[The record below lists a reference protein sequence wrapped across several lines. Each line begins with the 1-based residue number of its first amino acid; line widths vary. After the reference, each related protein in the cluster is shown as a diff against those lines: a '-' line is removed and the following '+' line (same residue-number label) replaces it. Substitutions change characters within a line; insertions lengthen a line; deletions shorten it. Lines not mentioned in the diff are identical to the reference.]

1 MKIGQKQTS
10 YRKKEGITA
19 LLFAVPI
26 VLKAVIFTLCCIA
39 FGLYYSFTDYNIFN
53 DSLNFIRF
61 ENYATLFGDI
71 QFLKAVFNTF
81 YLMLSIPIVM
91 VLGFLLAYVL
101 NKKIY
106 GNMAFRVIYYLPAVS
121 SALAIGIVW
130 KWILNDEYGLL
141 NTLLGTNIGWLTD
154 DNVVKNS
161 LIIKAVWGGL
171 GSSML
176 MQLAGMQNIGQEYY
190 EAADLDGAGEFTKM
204 VKITLPM
211 MTPILFYL
219 LTVNVIGGLNSFS
232 DNYIIVST
240 DATKTV
246 VYYIYLKITS
256 FGKYGLASAAS
267 VLLGVFVFAISFVQ
281 FRFSRKW
288 VLEN

>member
-1 MKIGQKQTS
+1 MEIGQKQTS

-19 LLFAVPI
+19 LLFAMPI
-26 VLKAVIFTLCCIA
+26 VLKAVIFTLSCIA
-39 FGLYYSFTDYNIFN
+39 FGLYYSFTDYNLFN
-53 DSLNFIRF
+53 DSLNFIRL
-61 ENYATLFGDI
+61 ENYAALFKDL
-71 QFLKAVFNTF
+71 QFLKSIFNTF

-101 NKKIY
+101 NKQIY

-190 EAADLDGAGEFTKM
+190 EAADLDGAGEITKM
-204 VKITLPM
+204 IKITLPM

-219 LTVNVIGGLNSFS
+219 LTVNVIGGLNAFS

-240 DATKTV
+240 DATKTI
-246 VYYIYLKITS
+246 VYYLYLKMTD
-256 FGKYGLASAAS
+256 GKYGFASSAAA
-267 VLLGVFVFAISFVQ
+267 LLGIFVFLISFVQ